1 LQQSQGAAHVV
12 VKVAYGLGHGFAH
25 GFEAGEVDDPLNL
38 VLGKDLVE
46 RGAVAHIGLN
56 EAEVFPCQRF
66 KPVEHLDAAVAQ
78 VVHDDHVVACVHE
91 FDRGVRADVACA
103 TGDEDLGCHVLIL

>member
-1 LQQSQGAAHVV
+1 M
-12 VKVAYGLGHGFAH
+12 
-25 GFEAGEVDDPLNL
+25 DDTLNL

-46 RGAVAHIGLN
+46 RGAVAHIGLL
-56 EAEVFPCQRF
+56 EAEVFPCQCF
-66 KPVEHLDAAVAQ
+66 QSVKHLDAAVAQ

-91 FDRGVRADVACA
+91 LDRGVRADVACA